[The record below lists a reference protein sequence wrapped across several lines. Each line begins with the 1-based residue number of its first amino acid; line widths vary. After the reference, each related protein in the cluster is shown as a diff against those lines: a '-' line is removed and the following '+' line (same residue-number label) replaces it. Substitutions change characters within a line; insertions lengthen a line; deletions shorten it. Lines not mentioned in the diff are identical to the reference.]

1 MQCQEMELSNRMEI
15 QHRWIAGTLDD
26 LHDAFN
32 DDDQGPSDIK
42 SIREQNKRIILN
54 VGGKSLKV
62 IIGKILFILTL
73 PRSQTRGAVEDVANP
88 STFPA
93 WSASLSQD

>member
-32 DDDQGPSDIK
+32 DDDKVPTDIK

-54 VGGKSLKV
+54 VGG
-62 IIGKILFILTL
+62 ILAY
-73 PRSQTRGAVEDVANP
+73 S
-88 STFPA
+88 
-93 WSASLSQD
+93 